1 MADSSLNSSAV
12 ARIANIGVGERRK
25 RVLFGVAA
33 MGLGAIIATLL
44 IAIDA
49 PLLWRLPLIFL
60 FYVGALGFFQSRD
73 KT

>member
-1 MADSSLNSSAV
+1 MADSTQTSSAV

-25 RVLFGVAA
+25 RLLFGVAA
-33 MGLGAIIATLL
+33 LGVGAIIAALL

-49 PLLWRLPLIFL
+49 PLVWRLPLIFL

>member
-1 MADSSLNSSAV
+1 MADSTLNSSAV

-25 RVLFGVAA
+25 RLLFGAA
-33 MGLGAIIATLL
+33 ALGVGAIIAALL

-49 PLLWRLPLIFL
+49 PLVWRLPLIFL

>member
-1 MADSSLNSSAV
+1 MADRTLNSSAV

-25 RVLFGVAA
+25 RLLFGVVAL
-33 MGLGAIIATLL
+33 GVGAIIAALL
-44 IAIDA
+44 IAIGA
-49 PLLWRLPLIFL
+49 PLVWRLPLIFL

>member
-1 MADSSLNSSAV
+1 MADSTPNSSAV

-25 RVLFGVAA
+25 RLMFGVTAL
-33 MGLGAIIATLL
+33 GVGAIIAALL
-44 IAIDA
+44 IAIAA
-49 PLLWRLPLIFL
+49 PLAWRLPLIFL